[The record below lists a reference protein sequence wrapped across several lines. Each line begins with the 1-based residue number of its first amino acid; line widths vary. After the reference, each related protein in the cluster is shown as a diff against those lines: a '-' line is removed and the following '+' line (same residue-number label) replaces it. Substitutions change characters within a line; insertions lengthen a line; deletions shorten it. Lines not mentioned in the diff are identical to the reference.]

1 MEITTTKENL
11 IEKLVQSLNNN
22 LLVNLES
29 SDLDEDEKQANI
41 ILARKSI
48 LKDAQN
54 ISDVV
59 FKAFE

>member
-22 LLVNLES
+22 LLANLAN

-41 ILARKSI
+41 VLARKSI
-48 LKDAQN
+48 LNDAQN

>member
-22 LLVNLES
+22 LLVNLAN

-41 ILARKSI
+41 VLARKSI
-48 LKDAQN
+48 LSDAQN
-54 ISDVV
+54 ISEMV

>member
-22 LLVNLES
+22 LLVNLAN

-41 ILARKSI
+41 VLARKSI
-48 LKDAQN
+48 LSDAQN
-54 ISDVV
+54 ISDMV

>member
-22 LLVNLES
+22 LLVNLAN

-41 ILARKSI
+41 VLARKSI
-48 LKDAQN
+48 LKDAEN
-54 ISDVV
+54 ISDMV